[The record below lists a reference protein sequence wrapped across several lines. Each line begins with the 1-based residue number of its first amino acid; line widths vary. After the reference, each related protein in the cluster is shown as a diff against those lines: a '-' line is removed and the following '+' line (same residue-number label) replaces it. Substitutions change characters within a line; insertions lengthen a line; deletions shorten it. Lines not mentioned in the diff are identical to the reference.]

1 MKFSFKIQQYQTDAV
16 DAVARVF
23 QGQPYNAGVSYL
35 RDMGNLSA
43 QPQQLSLV
51 SNGDDATQVELQDL
65 INDSGFKNEAL
76 QLTDQE
82 LLQNIRTLQAE
93 ANIHQSDK
101 LVAPLGRC
109 SLDIEMETGT
119 GKTYVYIK
127 TMFELNKQY
136 GWTKF
141 VIVVP
146 SIAIREGVYKSF
158 LSMEE
163 HFALEYG
170 KRMQYFIYNSKQL
183 AKIDS
188 FASDPGIHVMIINTQ
203 AFNTS
208 MNEDKNKE
216 GRGGDNA
223 ARIIFSR
230 RDEFRSRRPIDILS
244 ATRPIMIIDEPQS
257 VLGSNKANATRKGL
271 ALFRPLFTLLY
282 SATHRQGDIY
292 NMVYRLDAIDAY
304 NKHLV
309 KKIEVKGISQKGSTA
324 TNGYLY
330 LEEIVLSKGNPQ
342 ARIGFDIKTA
352 NGTKQTTKLVSEGWN
367 LYEQSGE
374 LEEYKDGY
382 IIERI
387 DGMDGSIHLL
397 NGIQL
402 SEGEAIGKVNED
414 LLRRIQI
421 KETIRTHIERER
433 QLFQKHI
440 KVLSLFF
447 IDHVSSYK
455 LYGDEVETDSMGN
468 SDARGKFAKMFEEE
482 YHNVV
487 RELMPSLTDGAY
499 SRYLSDPRN
508 AAEQVH
514 QGYFSKDKKG
524 RMIDPKLE
532 RGTTDSNDESAF
544 DLIMKDK
551 ERLLSFEEP
560 VRFIFSHSALKE
572 GWDNPNVF
580 QICTLKDSDNTTK
593 KRQEVGRGMRL
604 CVNDKGERQDADV
617 LGEEHVFDTNVLTV
631 IASESYENFATSL
644 QHEIAEA
651 CADRPVKVT
660 VHLFEDKQA
669 TLSDGSLI
677 TISRYKASD
686 IYDALVMQ
694 QYIKHGELTDKYYD
708 DKLNGTLYFGDQDD
722 VKTFIVSTLAT
733 IYNPKEALI
742 DNARKAKESHFIKD
756 NFEKK
761 QFQDLW
767 RQINARTYY
776 TVKFETQKLIQSA
789 IKQIDKLLSV
799 TEIRIIV
806 ERGKLEGIADKEQ
819 LFSASAMTQGKS
831 RTIHVREAVG
841 SNVKYDLIGKLVEST
856 GLTRRTIVSILQGI
870 KPATFKQFSLNPEEF
885 IIKVARIINDCKA
898 TAVVQHITYN
908 KREGDN
914 GTYSTEIFSESV
926 LKGKLGINAIESK
939 KSLYDLVVVD
949 SAGIEMS
956 FAEKLEKQ
964 EEVVVYTKL
973 PRDFYINTPMGRYNP
988 DWAVVFREG
997 SVKHIYFIAETK
1009 GEDLLESDLRTT
1021 EQNKIACARKHFEAI
1036 SHGDVVYDVVK
1047 TYDSLYNK
1055 VMK

>member
-1 MKFSFKIQQYQTDAV
+1 MRLRYKHQRFQEDAARCIV
-16 DAVARVF
+16 DAF
-23 QGQPYNAGVSYL
+23 IGQPKSDGLSNFMIDPGKYQPEEFQLELEGFGNQEIVLAQEDICENVRHIQMQQGMRPVEHLEQLQGV
-35 RDMGNLSA
+35 GTA
-43 QPQQLSLV
+43 F
-51 SNGDDATQVELQDL
+51 T
-65 INDSGFKNEAL
+65 
-76 QLTDQE
+76 
-82 LLQNIRTLQAE
+82 
-93 ANIHQSDK
+93 
-101 LVAPLGRC
+101 
-109 SLDIEMETGT
+109 IEMETGT
-119 GKTYVYIK
+119 GKTYTYIK

-158 LSMEE
+158 QSMEE

-183 AKIDS
+183 SKIES
-188 FASDPGIHVMIINTQ
+188 FANDPGIHVMIINTQ

-208 MNEDKNKE
+208 MNEEKNQE
-216 GRGGDNA
+216 GRKGDNA

-230 RDEFRSRRPIDILS
+230 RDEFRSRRPIDVLS

-292 NMVYRLDAIDAY
+292 NMVYKLDAIDAY
-304 NKHLV
+304 NQHLV

-324 TNGYLY
+324 TNGYIY

-342 ARIGFDIKTA
+342 ARIGFDVKTA
-352 NGTKQTTKLVSEGWN
+352 NGTKQTTKLVNEGFN
-367 LYEQSGE
+367 LYEQSSE

-382 IIERI
+382 IIESI
-387 DGMDGSIHLL
+387 NGAEGSIQLL
-397 NGIQL
+397 NGIKL
-402 SEGEAIGKVNED
+402 FEGDAIGKVNED

-421 KETIRTHIERER
+421 RETIRTHIERER
-433 QLFQKHI
+433 QLFPKHI

-447 IDHVSSYK
+447 IDHVASYR
-455 LYGDEVETDSMGN
+455 LYDCDDT
-468 SDARGKFAKMFEEE
+468 RGKFAKMFEEE
-482 YHNVV
+482 YHNIV
-487 RELMPSLTDGAY
+487 RELMPTFTDAEY
-499 SRYLSDPRN
+499 TRYLSDPKN
-508 AAEQVH
+508 AAQHVH
-514 QGYFSKDKKG
+514 QGYFSKDGKG
-524 RMIDPKLE
+524 KDI
-532 RGTTDSNDESAF
+532 ESGKREGESELRAF
-544 DLIMKDK
+544 DLIMKNK
-551 ERLLSFEEP
+551 ERLLSFDEP

-604 CVNDKGERQDADV
+604 CVNEKGERQDADV

-631 IASESYENFATSL
+631 IASESYEDFATSL

-660 VHLFEDKQA
+660 AHLFEDKQA
-669 TLSDGSLI
+669 TLADGSLI
-677 TISRYKASD
+677 TISRDKAGD
-686 IYDALVMQ
+686 ILECLITQKYV
-694 QYIKHGELTDKYYD
+694 KHGELTDKYYE
-708 DKLNGTLYFGDQDD
+708 DKRNGCLDFDEEND
-722 VKTFIVSTLAT
+722 VKNFIIATLGT
-733 IYNPKEALI
+733 IYNPKEAMP
-742 DNARKAKESHFIKD
+742 DNARKAKEAHFQKD

-776 TVKFETQKLIQSA
+776 KVDFETPKLIESA
-789 IKQIDKLLSV
+789 IKQIDQKLSV

-806 ERGKLEGIADKEQ
+806 EGGKLDGIADKQQ
-819 LFSASAMTQGKS
+819 LESASAMTHGKT
-831 RTIHVREAVG
+831 RTIHVKEAVG
-841 SNVKYDLIGKLVEST
+841 GNVKYDLIGKLVAST

-870 KPATFKQFSLNPEEF
+870 KPATFLQFRLNPEEF
-885 IIKVARIINDCKA
+885 IIKVGRLINDCKA
-898 TAVVQHITYN
+898 TAVIEHIVYQ
-908 KREGDN
+908 KRDGEN
-914 GTYSTEIFSESV
+914 ATYSNEVFSESV
-926 LKGKLGINAIESK
+926 LKGKLGFNAIESK

-949 SAGIEMS
+949 SAGIELS
-956 FAEKLEKQ
+956 FAEKLEQ
-964 EEVVVYTKL
+964 TEEVAVYTKL
-973 PRDFYINTPMGRYNP
+973 PRGFYINTPMGKYNP
-988 DWAVVFREG
+988 DWAVVFKEG

-1009 GEDLLESDLRTT
+1009 GNDILDSDLRTT
-1021 EQNKIACARKHFEAI
+1021 EQNKIACARRHFQAI
-1036 SHGDVVYDVVK
+1036 SGGNVVYDVVQ

>member
-1 MKFSFKIQQYQTDAV
+1 MKLRYKHQRFQENAARCVV
-16 DAVARVF
+16 DAF
-23 QGQPYNAGVSYL
+23 IGQPKSDGLSNFMVDPGKGDPDGIKF
-35 RDMGNLSA
+35 DMEGFGNQEIVLA
-43 QPQQLSLV
+43 QE
-51 SNGDDATQVELQDL
+51 DITE
-65 INDSGFKNEAL
+65 
-76 QLTDQE
+76 
-82 LLQNIRTLQAE
+82 NIRAVQMQQGIRPVEHLEQLQGVGTA
-93 ANIHQSDK
+93 
-101 LVAPLGRC
+101 LT
-109 SLDIEMETGT
+109 IEMETGT
-119 GKTYVYIK
+119 GKTYIYIK

-158 LSMEE
+158 QSMEE

-330 LEEIVLSKGNPQ
+330 LEEIVLGKGNPQ

-352 NGTKQTTKLVSEGWN
+352 NGTKQTTKLVSEGFN

-382 IIERI
+382 IIEEI
-387 DGMDGSIHLL
+387 NGMDGSIQLL
-397 NGIQL
+397 NGIKL
-402 SEGEAIGKVNED
+402 YEGDAIGKVNED

-421 KETIRTHIERER
+421 RETIRTHIERER

-455 LYGDEVETDSMGN
+455 LYGDEVETDREGN
-468 SDARGKFAKMFEEE
+468 PDSRGKFAKMFEEE
-482 YHNVV
+482 YRNVV
-487 RELMPSLTDGAY
+487 RELMPSFTDAAY

-677 TISRYKASD
+677 TISRDKASD

-708 DKLNGTLYFGDQDD
+708 EKRNGTLDFDDQND
-722 VKTFIVSTLAT
+722 VKAFIIATLDT
-733 IYNPKEALI
+733 IYNPKEALV
-742 DNARKAKESHFIKD
+742 DNARKAKEAHFIKN

-776 TVKFETQKLIQSA
+776 RVKFETQKLIESA
-789 IKQIDKLLSV
+789 IKEIDKHLSV

-806 ERGKLEGIADKEQ
+806 EGGKMEGIADKQQ
-819 LFSASAMTQGKS
+819 LQSASAMTQGKS

-841 SNVKYDLIGKLVEST
+841 SNVKYDLVGKLVENT
-856 GLTRRTIVSILQGI
+856 GLTRHTIVSILQGI
-870 KPATFKQFSLNPEEF
+870 QPATFKQFSLNPEEF

-914 GTYSTEIFSESV
+914 GTYSTEVFSESI

-956 FAEKLEKQ
+956 FAEKLEKE
-964 EEVVVYTKL
+964 EEVEVYTKL
-973 PRDFYINTPMGRYNP
+973 PRGFYINTPMGRYNP